1 MLRPLVT
8 YDKVETT
15 ALAQRIGTYET
26 SILPFDDCCSLFVP
40 AHPATRARVEDAAKA
55 EAKLDVAAEVAAAVA
70 GERADRDH
78 LIRSPM
84 IVDSPMPASSQHPTA
99 PASADREPATLA
111 EKHARLRAVIAGY
124 GSALVCFSGGV
135 DSTLLLRVA
144 HDVLG
149 DRCTALTTVS
159 VTMAASERQAA
170 RDLAALI
177 GARLELVDSHELER
191 PGFAENP
198 VNRCYHCKAE
208 LLEIA
213 RPRADA
219 LGLARGPAR
228 HQPRRSRR
236 PPSWPRAAD
245 ERGARHPLVD
255 AGFTKPDVRALSR
268 ELGLP
273 TWDKPQLACLSSRFP
288 YGTEITPER
297 LQRVDAFEDGLR
309 ALGFRQLRVRYHGEV
324 ARLEIDVADM
334 PRVLEPGVRES
345 IVALGR
351 AQGFT
356 FVALDLAG
364 FSSGS
369 LNKLI
374 ALRPR

>member
-1 MLRPLVT
+1 
-8 YDKVETT
+8 
-15 ALAQRIGTYET
+15 
-26 SILPFDDCCSLFVP
+26 
-40 AHPATRARVEDAAKA
+40 
-55 EAKLDVAAEVAAAVA
+55 
-70 GERADRDH
+70 
-78 LIRSPM
+78 M
-84 IVDSPMPASSQHPTA
+84 IVDSPMQHAVSQPPPT
-99 PASADREPATLA
+99 SATLA
-111 EKHARLRAVIAGY
+111 EKHARLREVIGGY

-144 HDVLG
+144 YDVLG
-149 DRCTALTTVS
+149 ARCTALTTVS
-159 VTMAASERQAA
+159 VTMAGSERQAA
-170 RDLAALI
+170 SELAAGI
-177 GARLELVDSHELER
+177 GAHLEIVDSHELER

-198 VNRCYHCKAE
+198 TNRCYHCKAE

-219 LGLARGPAR
+219 LGLREVLLGTNLDDLGD
-228 HQPRRSRR
+228 HR
-236 PPSWPRAAD
+236 PGLAAAD

-297 LQRVDAFEDGLR
+297 LRRVDAFEDGLR
-309 ALGFRQLRVRYHGEV
+309 ALGFRQLRVRYHDDV
-324 ARLEIDVADM
+324 ARLEIDLPDM
-334 PRVLEPGVRES
+334 PRALEPTTREA
-345 IVALGR
+345 IVTLGR

-364 FSSGS
+364 FTSGS

-374 ALRPR
+374 ALRRPPGER